1 LLLRLHSINIIMAP
15 CLVLYNEIVVVSV
28 LVTFKSEL
36 GMKNVI
42 DGHWSLAN
50 ATYLPKIYISL

>member
-1 LLLRLHSINIIMAP
+1 MAS
-15 CLVLYNEIVVVSV
+15 CLVVHNEIVVVSV

-36 GMKNVI
+36 GMKSVI